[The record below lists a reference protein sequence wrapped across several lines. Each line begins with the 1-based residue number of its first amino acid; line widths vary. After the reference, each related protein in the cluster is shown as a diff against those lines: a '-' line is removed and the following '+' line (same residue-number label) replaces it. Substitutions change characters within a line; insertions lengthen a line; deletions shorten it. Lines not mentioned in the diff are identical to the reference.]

1 MSVCLKL
8 KISVNTAPI
17 GLRFSSGN
25 IPSGAV
31 MVLSNFLGKVGQPQP
46 PQKRK
51 MPPPKFF
58 FIKLKLKKGDGW
70 STNPP
75 LQIAI
80 TFTQF

>member
-8 KISVNTAPI
+8 KISVTTAPI

-31 MVLSNFLGKVGQPQP
+31 IVLSYFLGKVGQPP
-46 PQKRK
+46 PPKK
-51 MPPPKFF
+51 CPSPKFF
-58 FIKLKLKKGDGW
+58 FFFNTKIKKGDGW
-70 STNPP
+70 SANPP